1 MLRKANSSP
10 KVTRKVQETEDNK
23 SGAKPKTVETTDVLE
38 MR

>member
-1 MLRKANSSP
+1 MFRKANSSP

-23 SGAKPKTVETTDVLE
+23 SGAEPKPAETVGALE